1 MNAHVIRGSLGLAMA
16 CAALLSANPAMA
28 RTDDHWPRL
37 APEWNDEAR
46 DDRPAGSIQFL
57 SATDRMRLAEVR
69 IKGAILDSGT
79 ASLSLTGGRARSQ
92 KTEEGQ
98 LLSFDHFSI
107 KEAGLAAHAD
117 IAPGLALALAG
128 NYSVMKRRP
137 ELAWSGGRRLST
149 KMVSVGLA
157 LGSSTSDRI
166 ALDYLSV
173 LPGKRQGDARMAE
186 LMGGAPPAG
195 TELRLSLSGRGGL
208 SSEHVFEW
216 SLSGASISRRQTDCI
231 LLGERLAGT
240 DRRLTFN
247 LRRSF

>member
-1 MNAHVIRGSLGLAMA
+1 MDAHVLRPFSWLAIA
-16 CAALLSANPAMA
+16 SAAFLTANPAMA
-28 RTDDHWPRL
+28 RSDDHWPRL
-37 APEWNDEAR
+37 ASEWKDEAR
-46 DDRPAGSIQFL
+46 DDRPASSIQFL

-92 KTEEGQ
+92 KREEGQ

-117 IAPGLALALAG
+117 VAPGLALVLTG

-149 KMVSVGLA
+149 KMASVGLA
-157 LGSSTSDRI
+157 LGNPTSNRI

-195 TELRLSLSGRGGL
+195 TELRLSLSGKSGL
-208 SSEHVFEW
+208 SSQHIFQW

-240 DRRLTFN
+240 DRRLSFN
-247 LRRSF
+247 LHGSF